1 MLPINTDMHYHMGSI
16 RGMDVTAK
24 RPLVVTIGKDKTVH
38 IWNYLD
44 KTCEVVK
51 ALQEDPLR

>member
-1 MLPINTDMHYHMGSI
+1 MHYHMGVI
-16 RGMDVTAK
+16 RGMDVTSK

-44 KTCEVVK
+44 RACEVVK
-51 ALQEDPLR
+51 SLQEDPLR